1 MSRRRGSI
9 TGNKAD
15 GYMFCLD
22 ISPDGGTRK
31 RMRRSGFRTRAE
43 AQDALNKVLSHQTD
57 GTFVH
62 PNKER
67 VAGFLEEWLTTI
79 KPTVR
84 PSTHASYC
92 QKVRLHVIP
101 YLGHMR
107 LQQLD
112 AMTLNRLYADLLADG
127 RKDGCGGL
135 APRTVH
141 YVHTI
146 LHRAFKDARRW
157 GRLQHSPVDDAEPPR
172 NTTTGRAG
180 QETWTSQNIG
190 TYIEHSAASDDPYLP
205 LWALLATTGMR
216 RGEALG
222 LRWADLNLATGVA
235 SVVQT
240 VICVE
245 HVVTFS
251 EPKTAKGTR
260 SIDLDAETANLLR
273 RHKVRQTE
281 ARLVAGSQWTNHDL
295 AFTRPDGTPLHPER
309 VSREFKRR
317 IERIN
322 NGPTEALPSISLH
335 GLRHTWATLA
345 MKEGVNPKI
354 VQERLGHSTI
364 SITLELYSHVSPGM
378 QRQAAD
384 LIAGQIY
391 AVGHRMGTNS
401 ALAGSK

>member
-1 MSRRRGSI
+1 MTRRRGSI

-15 GYMFCLD
+15 GFMFCLD
-22 ISPDGGTRK
+22 IAPGGGSRK
-31 RMRRSGFRTRAE
+31 RMRRSGFRTRAD
-43 AQDALNKVLSHQTD
+43 AQDALNEVLGHQTE
-57 GTFVH
+57 GRFVQPH
-62 PNKER
+62 KER
-67 VAGFLEEWLTTI
+67 VAGFLEDWLTTI
-79 KPTVR
+79 EPTVR

-92 QKVRLHVIP
+92 QKVRLHVLP
-101 YLGHMR
+101 HLGHMR
-107 LQQLD
+107 LQQVD

-127 RKDGCGGL
+127 RKDGAGGR

-141 YVHTI
+141 YIHTI
-146 LHRAFKDARRW
+146 LHRAYKDARRW

-172 NTTTGRAG
+172 NTTTGRSI
-180 QETWTSQNIG
+180 QRTWTSEDVG
-190 TYIEHSAASDDPYLP
+190 TFLATSTAADDRYLP

-222 LRWADLNLATGVA
+222 LRWADLNLTTGVA

-240 VICVE
+240 IVCVE
-245 HVVTFS
+245 HAVLFS
-251 EPKTAKGTR
+251 QPKTASGAR
-260 SIDLDAETANLLR
+260 SIDLDAETMNLLR

-281 ARLVAGSQWTNHDL
+281 ARLKAGSQWTDHDL
-295 AFTRPDGTPLHPER
+295 IFTKPNGTPLHPER

-317 IERIN
+317 IDRIN
-322 NGPTEALPSISLH
+322 SDAQALPAISLH

-345 MKEGVNPKI
+345 MKDGINPKV
-354 VQERLGHSTI
+354 VQERLGHSRI

-391 AVGHRMGTNS
+391 AVGHKTGTDS
-401 ALAGSK
+401 ASAGRK